1 MLQTCFPFEIQ
12 ITKGKNQLYTRRTFR
27 RGGDVLNA
35 RAPIIG
41 NLLKRVLL
49 VITRIIIT
57 IVIVVVVVIVLERT
71 VAAIH
76 SRRRQ

>member
-1 MLQTCFPFEIQ
+1 MCFPNVIQ

-27 RGGDVLNA
+27 RGGRRPERA
-35 RAPIIG
+35 RPIIG

-49 VITRIIIT
+49 VITRIII
-57 IVIVVVVVIVLERT
+57 IIVVVIVLERT